1 VMFSFPDKMKRVFQ
15 DPDKQKQLEE
25 LGYVTVQ
32 FYTPEEIVELS
43 ELYNNLHPVD
53 EQGFYPS
60 TFSRDK
66 NYRQK
71 ADEEIR
77 RVGDRTISEVLQDC
91 QVVCGSFIVKYP
103 GPDSEM
109 CVHQDMTLVDET
121 EFTGI
126 NIWCP
131 LVDLTETN
139 GAIYVLPKSHR
150 MYPTYRGATVPNI
163 YQDVTKEIVDF
174 MTPLYL
180 KPGEAV
186 IFDQSIIHYSPPNF
200 SDEKRVVTNIY
211 FTHKDARF
219 RTCYYNK
226 EAGEDKVELFEQDSS
241 FMTDFEQFGDNIYD
255 RPKIGKSLGN
265 FDYHFKRL
273 SVADLESA
281 YGKRLVKSQAVRK
294 VPAIFKDPELQQ
306 QFDENGYVKVP
317 FLNAAQLKELDE
329 LFDELHPELPSEGFI
344 SCSYSSDFEYKQKA
358 SDHFKRVFEDSY
370 ERIFKNYTAFG
381 GSFLFKMPSE
391 NSDLVLHQDWTIVDE
406 EKAVAL
412 NCWVPLCD
420 TDENN
425 GTLMVLPGSHY
436 PNFPVHRAPTLD
448 FWFNGNEDLI
458 REKLVPMNAKAG
470 EAVILNQSLIH
481 YSPPN
486 RSGKIRKAITSG
498 VKTKGARMMF
508 YYNDRAAA
516 KSELDVYAMDEN
528 FLIMFDDFGTDIF
541 LPPKNGTKVKT
552 IEYQLPQPDSNEVKK
567 LLAKFAGEEIE
578 EEIVME
584 ESTPAEQP
592 QTDSRSFWETY
603 TPQNVFRELISRI
616 SND

>member
-1 VMFSFPDKMKRVFQ
+1 MKRVFK
-15 DPDKQKQLEE
+15 DPEMQKTFEE
-25 LGYVTVQ
+25 QGYVTVQ
-32 FYTPEEIVELS
+32 FYTPEEIAELNK
-43 ELYNNLHPVD
+43 LYDDLHPVD
-53 EQGFYPS
+53 EKGFYPS
-60 TFSRDK
+60 TFSQDK

-77 RVGDRTISEVLQDC
+77 RIGNRTISNVLQD
-91 QVVCGSFIVKYP
+91 QKVVCGSFIVKYP

-131 LVDLTETN
+131 LVDLTDTN
-139 GAIYVLPKSHR
+139 GAIYALPKSHR

-180 KPGEAV
+180 KAGEAV

-200 SDEKRVVTNIY
+200 SDERRVVTNIY

-219 RTCYYNK
+219 ITAYYNK
-226 EAGEDKVELFEQDSS
+226 EEDAEKVELFEQDET

-255 RPKIGKSLGN
+255 RPKIGKSLGK

-273 SVADLESA
+273 SVEDLENA
-281 YGKRLVKSQAVRK
+281 YGKPRK
-294 VPAIFKDPELQQ
+294 VPEIFKDADLQR
-306 QFDENGYVKVP
+306 QFDENGFVKVP
-317 FLNAAQLKELDE
+317 FLNEAQIKEVDE
-329 LFDELHPELPSEGFI
+329 LFDEFHPELPTEGFI
-344 SCSYSSDFEYKQKA
+344 SGSYSPDIEYKQKA
-358 SDHFKRVFEDSY
+358 SDHFKRIFHESY
-370 ERIFKNYTAFG
+370 DRIFKDYTAFG

-406 EKAVAL
+406 EKYVAI

-420 TDENN
+420 TDVNN
-425 GTLMVLPGSHY
+425 GTLMVVPGSHY
-436 PNFPVHRAPTLD
+436 ANFPVHRAPTLD
-448 FWFNGNEDLI
+448 FFFNGNDDLV

-486 RSGKIRKAITSG
+486 RSEKIRKAITSG
-498 VKTKGARMMF
+498 IKTKGAPMMF
-508 YYNDRAAA
+508 YYYDRAAA
-516 KSELDVYAMDEN
+516 KPELDVYDMEED

-541 LPPKNGTKVKT
+541 LPPKHGKKIKT
-552 IEYQLPQPDSNEVKK
+552 IDYKLPQPDRTEMKR
-567 LLAKFAGEEIE
+567 LLAKFAGEEIPE
-578 EEIVME
+578 AKPEPFVLQ
-584 ESTPAEQP
+584 EQVD
-592 QTDSRSFWETY
+592 TRTFWETY
-603 TPQNVFRELISRI
+603 TPANILSEIKSRL
-616 SND
+616 SN